1 MFTFSQTAPYIKRNL
16 TQCLEYVPYLF
27 LIADQVCWKICTI
40 DGENMGGGYLFILSN
55 SPLKIVQWSVM
66 NLMTAYHKIP

>member
-1 MFTFSQTAPYIKRNL
+1 
-16 TQCLEYVPYLF
+16 
-27 LIADQVCWKICTI
+27 
-40 DGENMGGGYLFILSN
+40 MGGGYLFILSN